1 MCIKAVLSNANKN
14 KATCLSSSST
24 KLKVIDPFL
33 GENFDKDV
41 WLHISAQTLQNFD
54 SQLF

>member
-14 KATCLSSSST
+14 KATCLPSSST